1 MPVELKVP
9 SVGESVVEV
18 QIGRWLKKEGDAV
31 AVDEPLVEIE
41 TDKITQELPSPIAGR
56 LGKLLKKQG
65 DQATVGEVIG
75 YMEEGAGAAAK
86 PQAPDRKH
94 KGEDAA
100 EARTQDAKKSGK
112 APKPDVTSQDT
123 GGKPTL
129 AKERDSEQYV
139 EKDRPGSNGGTS
151 ARSTSDGA
159 RVMPAAER
167 LLAEHGLR
175 AEDVEA
181 SGPGGRLL
189 KEDVERHVARG
200 GAAAAAPAKPQAAAE
215 AQPAKSVPAAATSGG
230 APRSEE
236 AVPMSPMRRKI
247 AERLV
252 QAQQTAA
259 LLTTFNE
266 VDMFNMMALRN
277 QYKEAFEKKH
287 GVKLGFMSFFVKASI
302 EALKAFPGV
311 NAEIRGTNIVYKNY
325 YDIGIAIGGGK
336 GLVVPIL
343 RDADRLSFA
352 GVEKAIGEFA
362 TKVKENKLGLE
373 DLQGGTFTIT
383 NGGVFGSM
391 MSTPIINPPQS
402 GVLGMH
408 AITERPM
415 AIKGEVK
422 IRPMMYLALTY
433 DHRIVDGREAV
444 SFLKLI
450 KDLIEDPARLLL
462 EV

>member
-18 QIGRWLKKEGDAV
+18 QIGRWLKQEGDAV

-41 TDKITQELPSPIAGR
+41 TDKVTQELPAPVA
-56 LGKLLKKQG
+56 GKLSKVTKKQG
-65 DQATVGEVIG
+65 DQASVGDVIG
-75 YMEEGAGAAAK
+75 LLEEGAVAAGGPGASGGGDTGKAEAG
-86 PQAPDRKH
+86 DRRH
-94 KGEDAA
+94 KGEDAP
-100 EARTQDAKKSGK
+100 RSVKKSPEATAQDKG
-112 APKPDVTSQDT
+112 AAATVTRQ
-123 GGKPTL
+123 
-129 AKERDSEQYV
+129 RDSEQIV
-139 EKDRPGSNGGTS
+139 AKPAPARVGNGE
-151 ARSTSDGA
+151 DV
-159 RVMPAAER
+159 RVMPAAQR
-167 LLAEHGLR
+167 LLEQHGLS
-175 AEDVEA
+175 AGDVEA
-181 SGPGGRLL
+181 TGPGGRLL
-189 KEDVERHVARG
+189 KEDVERAVGARG
-200 GAAAAAPAKPQAAAE
+200 AGADKPSPPS
-215 AQPAKSVPAAATSGG
+215 QPVPAASSSASRAG
-230 APRSEE
+230 RDEE
-236 AVPMSPMRRKI
+236 AVPMSPMRRRI
-247 AERLV
+247 AQRLV
-252 QAQQTAA
+252 EAQQTAA

-266 VDMFNMMALRN
+266 VDMTEVMGSRGR
-277 QYKEAFEKKH
+277 YKEAFEKKH

-302 EALKAFPGV
+302 EALKAFPAV
-311 NAEIRGTNIVYKNY
+311 NAEIRGSNIVYKNY
-325 YDIGIAIGGGK
+325 YDIGIAIGSGK

-343 RDADRLSFA
+343 RDADRLSMA
-352 GVEKAIGEFA
+352 GIEKAIGDFA
-362 TKVKENKLGLE
+362 QKVKENKLALD

-383 NGGVFGSM
+383 NGGIFGSM

-450 KDLIEDPARLLL
+450 KDLIEEPGRMLL